1 EAVRTAESVV
11 LVPDFAAHLVGG
23 RPVHLTVR
31 SGQGPHLAVAAG
43 ESGLHGLGLVS
54 VGLTEACRNL
64 FAVRPHATRGNLV
77 VGVVGSP
84 PLLFELRSLTTL
96 GNGVAG
102 SRRRAGPPGPGR
114 ASVGLTEACRTVF
127 AVRPHATRGNLVVG
141 VVGSPPLLFELRSL
155 TTLGNGVAG
164 YRQPQPR
171 DCPGWHAVGP
181 RRG

>member
-1 EAVRTAESVV
+1 AGRVLELGALADAIGIGELVGLREQQEAVRTAESVV

-96 GNGVAG
+96 GNGPAIPLLLG
-102 SRRRAGPPGPGR
+102 QRRAWR
-114 ASVGLTEACRTVF
+114 LSRHC
-127 AVRPHATRGNLVVG
+127 
-141 VVGSPPLLFELRSL
+141 
-155 TTLGNGVAG
+155 
-164 YRQPQPR
+164 
-171 DCPGWHAVGP
+171 
-181 RRG
+181 